1 MKTIKR
7 ATAAILAAVS
17 TAAMA
22 ASMAP
27 VFAYED
33 QGIAKEDFVNS
44 FNEGIDRKC
53 AQYLIDNGCALDE
66 AKGIMDT
73 YIEGLAMMEE
83 QPMARAASAGHYYSN
98 TSLAPTEHFVLVIA
112 TTPDNPI
119 EMASIKVS
127 AKNSHIATTAD
138 SISPMFGYDKNA
150 DVFSTT
156 FKGAGTNW
164 RHTIDLEG
172 VKAFSSST
180 ARSVARI
187 EIAPISSYINT
198 EANLYNTISMSV
210 DMAEEEAIADD
221 VFAYETYAKG
231 DVNHD
236 GLVNKADST
245 LLLQFLAESS
255 TLDIKYAD
263 GSNHYSF
270 VTNVAAADFNLDG
283 SVSMIDIVKLDQYL
297 AAN

>member
-1 MKTIKR
+1 
-7 ATAAILAAVS
+7 
-17 TAAMA
+17 
-22 ASMAP
+22 
-27 VFAYED
+27 
-33 QGIAKEDFVNS
+33 
-44 FNEGIDRKC
+44 
-53 AQYLIDNGCALDE
+53 
-66 AKGIMDT
+66 
-73 YIEGLAMMEE
+73 
-83 QPMARAASAGHYYSN
+83 
-98 TSLAPTEHFVLVIA
+98 
-112 TTPDNPI
+112 
-119 EMASIKVS
+119 
-127 AKNSHIATTAD
+127 
-138 SISPMFGYDKNA
+138 
-150 DVFSTT
+150 
-156 FKGAGTNW
+156 
-164 RHTIDLEG
+164 
-172 VKAFSSST
+172 
-180 ARSVARI
+180 
-187 EIAPISSYINT
+187 
-198 EANLYNTISMSV
+198 MSV